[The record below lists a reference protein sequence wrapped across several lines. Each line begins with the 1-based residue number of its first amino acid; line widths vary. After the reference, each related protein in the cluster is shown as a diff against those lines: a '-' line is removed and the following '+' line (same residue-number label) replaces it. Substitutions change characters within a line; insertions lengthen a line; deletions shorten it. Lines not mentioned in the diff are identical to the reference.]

1 MERGS
6 EPPIKS
12 TGVSGMAT
20 DVQGQRTITV
30 GESMAVRLVSSF
42 TSVDSTASLQSNN
55 RIFSFLVEAN
65 LVKLETSQTL
75 FLPPR

>member
-6 EPPIKS
+6 GPPIKS

-30 GESMAVRLVSSF
+30 GESMAGLQFYKCGLNGF
-42 TSVDSTASLQSNN
+42 TTYQ
-55 RIFSFLVEAN
+55 
-65 LVKLETSQTL
+65 
-75 FLPPR
+75 